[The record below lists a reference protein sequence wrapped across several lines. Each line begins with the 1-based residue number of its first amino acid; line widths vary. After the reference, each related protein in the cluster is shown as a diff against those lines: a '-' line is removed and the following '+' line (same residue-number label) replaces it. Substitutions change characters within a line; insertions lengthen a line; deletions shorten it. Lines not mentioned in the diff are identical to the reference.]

1 MSLHFC
7 QSVLGPPL
15 FPRNRLLQFICSLGT
30 STVFYDSIWRM
41 QLQQGS
47 SYNTILSHEFS
58 TRTIEGN
65 QFIAQVTSVYM
76 EDLLRLS
83 LYWRSFKCP
92 CLKQHTYF
100 QKKKCLFEALVFQF
114 FFQSSP
120 KDCIKISYHL
130 LSTLCSRSLFL
141 DSFVGFNPFK

>member
-65 QFIAQVTSVYM
+65 QFIAQVTSVCM
-76 EDLLRLS
+76 EDLLQLS
-83 LYWRSFKCP
+83 LYWRSFKRP

-100 QKKKCLFEALVFQF
+100 QKKKNVCLKHWFFNF
-114 FFQSSP
+114 FFNR
-120 KDCIKISYHL
+120 HL
-130 LSTLCSRSLFL
+130 KTALKSVITYFQLFAQNL
-141 DSFVGFNPFK
+141 FS

>member
-65 QFIAQVTSVYM
+65 QLIAQVTSVCM

-100 QKKKCLFEALVFQF
+100 FLKKKVCLKHWCFNFINHHLKTALKSVITYFQ
-114 FFQSSP
+114 
-120 KDCIKISYHL
+120 
-130 LSTLCSRSLFL
+130 LFAQDL
-141 DSFVGFNPFK
+141 FS

>member
-65 QFIAQVTSVYM
+65 QFIAQVTSVCM
-76 EDLLRLS
+76 EDLLQLS
-83 LYWRSFKCP
+83 LYWRSFKRP

-100 QKKKCLFEALVFQF
+100 QKKNVCLKHWFFNF
-114 FFQSSP
+114 FFNH
-120 KDCIKISYHL
+120 HL
-130 LSTLCSRSLFL
+130 KTALKSVITYFQLFAQDL
-141 DSFVGFNPFK
+141 FS

>member
-1 MSLHFC
+1 MRNTTFLLMAFQPSRKYLWGCLWLFQARETRFC
-7 QSVLGPPL
+7 TCVLAFLSVFLALLCSQEIASCNLSVL
-15 FPRNRLLQFICSLGT
+15 
-30 STVFYDSIWRM
+30 FYYSIWRM

-65 QFIAQVTSVYM
+65 QFIAQVTSVCM

-83 LYWRSFKCP
+83 LYWRSFKRP

-100 QKKKCLFEALVFQF
+100 QKKKMSVWSTGFSIF
-114 FFQSSP
+114 FL
-120 KDCIKISYHL
+120 II
-130 LSTLCSRSLFL
+130 T
-141 DSFVGFNPFK
+141 